1 MNDAAK
7 MLADM
12 TNSLTVAEKGLSR
25 RSFIKLSGV
34 AGGGLVLGFHL
45 TVNAAGT
52 RVTTTLNAYV
62 QVRPDN
68 IMVIAAKNPEVGQ
81 GVKTSLPMIVAEE
94 LDVDWAQVEVVQSD
108 IDKSRY
114 GSQIAGGSLSI
125 PSNWMPLRQAGATA
139 RAMLLQAAA
148 QEWGVAVTRCHT
160 EAGSVLHPQ
169 SGRRISYGELAPAA
183 AKLEVPNVASLV
195 LKKPSEFK
203 ILGRRITGV
212 DNQAI
217 VTGQPLFGIDQSVA
231 GMKYAVYEKCPARGG
246 SVKSANLE
254 AVKRLPGVVDA
265 FILAGNGDVTQLSA
279 GVAIVADS
287 TWAAFSA
294 RKALNVEWDETDAA
308 DDDWNEMVTAA
319 NALKTQTGET
329 LLETHGDVD
338 KALAS
343 ATNTVEAFYSYP
355 FLAHAPMEPQNCT
368 ASFKDGRCELWAP
381 TQTPQWARETVAS
394 SLGIE
399 PEAVTINQIRMGGGF
414 GRRLLNDFCSEAA
427 AISRHAGL
435 PIKLQWS
442 REDDTAF
449 DFYRVGGF
457 HALKGGL
464 DASGRITAWDNHFIT
479 FTEDGETP
487 TRGASLNSNEF
498 PAPLIDNTRLSQTM
512 RHTGIPGGWWR
523 APGSNGI
530 AFAVQSFIHEL
541 AVAAKRDHLEVLL
554 ELMSRPTREA
564 GEGAGT
570 PLDTQRA
577 AAVIAL
583 AAEKAGWGL
592 SLPSGHAHGLA
603 FHFSHA
609 GYFAEVAQVSV
620 DEKRKLT
627 LHRVTVAADVGPI
640 INMSGAENQVQG
652 SVIDGYSAM
661 AAQAVNFSRGR
672 IKESNFHDYP
682 LLRVHMAPKI
692 DVHFLQSD
700 HPPTGLGEPA
710 LPPLAAAVTNAIYAA
725 TGTRVRELPLSNSG
739 FTV

>member
-7 MLADM
+7 MFADM
-12 TNSLTVAEKGLSR
+12 ASRSAVEEKGLSR
-25 RSFIKLSGV
+25 RSFIKLSSV

-45 TVNAAGT
+45 TVNATGKKEI
-52 RVTTTLNAYV
+52 TTLNAYV

-68 IMVIAAKNPEVGQ
+68 VMVIAAKNPEAGQ

-108 IDKSRY
+108 IDESRY
-114 GSQIAGGSLSI
+114 GMQIAGGSWSI
-125 PSNWMPLRQAGATA
+125 PMNWMPLRQAGATA

-148 QEWGVAVTRCHT
+148 QEWGVTASSCRT

-169 SGRRISYGELAPAA
+169 SGRSFRYGELAAA
-183 AKLEVPNVASLV
+183 AAELDVPNVESLV
-195 LKKPSEFK
+195 LKKPSEYK

-217 VTGQPLFGIDQSVA
+217 VTGEPLFGIDQSVA
-231 GMKYAVYEKCPARGG
+231 GMKYAIYEKCPARGG

-254 AVKRLPGVVDA
+254 AVKKLPGVVDA
-265 FILAGNGDVTQLSA
+265 FVLKGNGDVTQLSA
-279 GVAIVADS
+279 GVAIIADS

-294 RKALNVEWDETDAA
+294 RKTLKVEWDETDAA
-308 DDDWNEMVTAA
+308 DDDWNEVVAA
-319 NALKTQTGET
+319 AKALQTQTGDK

-343 ATNTVEAFYSYP
+343 ATNTLEAFYTYP
-355 FLAHAPMEPQNCT
+355 FVPHAPMEPQNCT

-381 TQTPQWARETVAS
+381 TQTPQWALETVANT
-394 SLGIE
+394 LGIE
-399 PEAVTINQIRMGGGF
+399 PEAVTVNQIRMGGGF
-414 GRRLLNDFCSEAA
+414 GRRLLNDFCCEAA
-427 AISRHAGL
+427 AISRHAGI

-442 REDDTAF
+442 REDDMAF
-449 DFYRVGGF
+449 DFYRIGGF

-464 DASGRITAWDNHFIT
+464 DASGRITAWEDHFIT
-479 FTEDGETP
+479 FTEDGEKP
-487 TRGASLNSNEF
+487 TRGASLDSNEF

-512 RHTGIPGGWWR
+512 KHTGIPGGWWR

-530 AFAVQSFIHEL
+530 AFAVQGFIHEL

-554 ELMSRPTREA
+554 ELMSKPTREA
-564 GEGAGT
+564 GENAGK

-583 AAEKAGWGL
+583 AAEKAGWGQ

-620 DEKRKLT
+620 DEKRKVT
-627 LHRVTVAADVGPI
+627 LHRVTVAGDVGPI

-652 SVIDGYSAM
+652 SVIDGYSTM
-661 AAQAVNFSRGR
+661 AGLAVDFSSGR
-672 IKESNFHDYP
+672 IKESNFHEYP

-692 DVHFLQSD
+692 DVHFVQSD

-725 TGTRVRELPLSNSG
+725 TGTRVRELPLSKSG